1 MEKQQKRA
9 TNPLGAAVTLA
20 ALAALTF
27 LPAGAQTTRPG
38 HVAPSNPQLVS
49 PAIERRVDTLLRRM
63 TLEEKLGQL
72 VQYNT
77 AGATSATVSAGQ
89 AADLAENPE
98 SDYHLDPMQLAASGR
113 MGSMLNVAGAA
124 RVSAYQH
131 TAVEKSRLHIPL
143 LFGADIIHGYRT
155 IYPVP
160 LALGATFDPEL
171 VTQLARMAAEEASSA
186 GIRWFYSPM
195 VDISRDARWGRS
207 VEGAGEDAYLG
218 SAMARAYVR
227 GYQNGDLSKS
237 DSVAACVKH
246 FAAYGAVE
254 AGREYNTTDMSQS
267 RLFQVYLPPYKAAV
281 QAGAATVMSSFN
293 ALNGVPGTANH
304 YLIDDVLRKQW
315 GFAGFVVS
323 DYTAIME
330 LMHHGIA
337 LNAATAAE
345 KAFNAGVDMDM
356 MSHLYDSELPGLIR
370 SGRVR
375 MTEVDESVRR
385 ILRVKFALG
394 LFDHPY
400 PTQSEVS
407 AISPEHAA
415 LATRAAEESLVLLRN
430 EPAGQGPV
438 LPLRANAKIALIGPL
453 ADDRVDM
460 LGSSRAAHRNSDTVT
475 VRAALEARTT
485 AGGGS
490 VLYAQGTGI
499 LSESDAGF
507 AAAEEAARHADV
519 VVMAMGES
527 ASMSGEA
534 GSRAYLDLPGNQQEL
549 LERIVAIGKPV
560 VLLVFSGRPL
570 VLTWAAQH
578 VPAIMEAW
586 FPGSEAGT
594 AIARVL
600 YGDVSPSGKLP
611 MSFPYA
617 AGQEPLYYNQ
627 FSTGRPAGNAD
638 LTKPPTGNS
647 RFISRYIDVPNAA
660 LFPFGFGL
668 AYTTF
673 SYSKVTASRSTIPLR
688 EAREDAASLVTAT
701 VTVKN
706 TGSRAATAV
715 VQCYVGDRGASLEQ
729 PMRSLKGFRRVTLAP
744 GEAKRVSFPLG
755 FDELS
760 YFDNSGRQVIAPSD
774 YTVWIGGDSRAQQS
788 AEFRVLH

>member
-1 MEKQQKRA
+1 MEKQRRTVNGLGTAVVLALFTFSPAHAQ
-9 TNPLGAAVTLA
+9 TLGA
-20 ALAALTF
+20 
-27 LPAGAQTTRPG
+27 PPSRI
-38 HVAPSNPQLVS
+38 APSNPQVVS
-49 PAIERRVDTLLRRM
+49 PAIERRVDELLRRM

-77 AGATSATVSAGQ
+77 AGAASATVSAGQ
-89 AADLAENPE
+89 AADLAKNPQA
-98 SDYHLDPMQLAASGR
+98 DYHLDPMQLAASGR
-113 MGSMLNVAGAA
+113 MGSMLNVAGAE
-124 RVSAYQH
+124 RMSAYQH
-131 TAVEKSRLHIPL
+131 AAVEKSRLHIPL
-143 LFGADIIHGYRT
+143 LFGADIIHGYHT

-171 VTQLARMAAEEASSA
+171 VTQLTRMAAEEASSA

-195 VDISRDARWGRS
+195 VDVSRDARWGRS

-227 GYQNGDLSKS
+227 GYQNGDLSRP

-246 FAAYGAVE
+246 FAAYGAVD

-304 YLIDDVLRKQW
+304 YLIDDVLREQW
-315 GFAGFVVS
+315 GFDGFVVS
-323 DYTAIME
+323 DYAAIME

-337 LNAATAAE
+337 LDAAAAAE
-345 KAFNAGVDMDM
+345 KAMNAGVDMDM
-356 MSHLYDSELPGLIR
+356 MSHLYDTEMPGLIR
-370 SGRVR
+370 SGRVS
-375 MTEVDESVRR
+375 MAAVDESVRR
-385 ILRVKFALG
+385 VLRVKFALG

-400 PTQSEVS
+400 PTRPEVS

-430 EPAGQGPV
+430 EPVGQGTA

-453 ADDRVDM
+453 ADDGVDI
-460 LGSSRAAHRNSDTVT
+460 LGSSSGAHRNFGTIT
-475 VRAALEARTT
+475 VRAALEARAA
-485 AGGGS
+485 AGGGAII
-490 VLYAQGTGI
+490 YAQGTGV
-499 LSESDAGF
+499 LSDSELGF
-507 AAAEEAARHADV
+507 QAAEEAVRQADV

-534 GSRAYLDLPGNQQEL
+534 GSRAYLDLPGNQEQL
-549 LERIVAIGKPV
+549 LERIVAVGKPV

-578 VPAIMEAW
+578 VPAIMAAW
-586 FPGSEAGT
+586 FPGSEAGA

-600 YGDVSPSGKLP
+600 YGDDSPSGKLP

-617 AGQEPLYYNQ
+617 VGQEPLHYNQ
-627 FSTGRPAGNAD
+627 FPTGRPAGNAD
-638 LTKPPTGNS
+638 LSKAPGGNT

-660 LFPFGFGL
+660 LLPFGFGL
-668 AYTTF
+668 TYTTF
-673 SYSKVTASRSTIPLR
+673 AYSHVAVSRSEVPLR
-688 EAREDAASLVTAT
+688 EARASAKRLVMATAT
-701 VTVKN
+701 VTN
-706 TGSRAATAV
+706 TGNRAATEV
-715 VQCYVGDRGASLEQ
+715 VQCYVGNRGDSLEQ
-729 PMRSLKGFRRVTLAP
+729 PVRNIKGFLRVTLAP
-744 GEAKRVSFPLG
+744 GESKQVSVPLG

-760 YFDNSGRQVIAPSD
+760 YFDNSGRETIEPSD

-788 AEFRVLH
+788 AEFRIVR